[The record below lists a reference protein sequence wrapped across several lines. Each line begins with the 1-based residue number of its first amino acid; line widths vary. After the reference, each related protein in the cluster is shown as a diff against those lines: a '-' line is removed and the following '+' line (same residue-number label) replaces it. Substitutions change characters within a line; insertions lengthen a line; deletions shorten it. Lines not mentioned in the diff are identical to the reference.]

1 MNILALETST
11 RFKGSGIFQ
20 RKLMKVL
27 SIPYDESICNII
39 TQDAE
44 GVYNSIIKGIKDIL
58 KSQNNNIDAISLS
71 GIWHSLLMLDKNR
84 KPLTKIFTWADTRP
98 AKTVAK
104 YRGDKELWNRFYNKT
119 GCAIHSIYP
128 LWKIIHIKEQQPNL
142 FFKTS
147 YLTSQLGYV
156 FEQLTGETVGSKTIA
171 SGSGMF
177 NIHTLDWDDDILSF
191 AGIKRSMLCELYE
204 PIFSAPLKGSVAE
217 YLGLKKGLP
226 VIIGG
231 ADGALNQIGAGAL
244 KKDIMTLSVGTS
256 GALRLA
262 YDEPVLPENASTWC
276 YYVLNG
282 KRLAGAATSG
292 AGIV

>member
-11 RFKGSGIFQ
+11 SASKVAVYSSEKG
-20 RKLMKVL
+20 LMKVL

-44 GVYNSIIKGIKDIL
+44 GIYNSIIKGIKDIL

-128 LWKIIHIKEQQPNL
+128 LWKS
-142 FFKTS
+142 F
-147 YLTSQLGYV
+147 
-156 FEQLTGETVGSKTIA
+156 
-171 SGSGMF
+171 
-177 NIHTLDWDDDILSF
+177 ILRNSNRIYF
-191 AGIKRSMLCELYE
+191 
-204 PIFSAPLKGSVAE
+204 
-217 YLGLKKGLP
+217 
-226 VIIGG
+226 
-231 ADGALNQIGAGAL
+231 
-244 KKDIMTLSVGTS
+244 
-256 GALRLA
+256 
-262 YDEPVLPENASTWC
+262 
-276 YYVLNG
+276 
-282 KRLAGAATSG
+282 
-292 AGIV
+292 